1 MIGGVFENLRI
12 ALVQLRSNKL
22 RTVLTMLGV
31 IIGIAAVVL
40 LVSLGQGVQN
50 YITSQF
56 ESIGANLIRVGAI
69 PDSNGVL
76 TQLTQQDVNALSD
89 KSRVPSAKLVMPT
102 TNGNFEVVAGS
113 NEFSVGVQGVTT
125 DYPAIEGRTIA
136 SGRFFTTDEQNGSA
150 QVAVIGPTTAT
161 NLFDTANPI
170 GQPIRIG
177 TVIFQVIGVLN
188 TTGQNQN
195 DDLVAVPIT
204 AAQTRLN
211 ASRTLTGEPVVGT
224 ILVEATS
231 NDTVTQATDEIT
243 RVMREDRN
251 VQAGESDNFR
261 VFTASTI
268 LDTLTSTIGVFTTFL
283 GAMAGISLVV
293 GGIGV
298 MNIMLVTVNERT
310 REIGLRKA
318 VGAQRSDIIFQ
329 FLIEAVVITLI
340 GGAIGV
346 TIAFA
351 GSSIITALVQTF
363 TVKVLPSSIVL
374 ATLISLAVGL
384 FFGVYPANRAARL
397 NPIDA
402 LRYE

>member
-1 MIGGVFENLRI
+1 MIGGILENLRI
-12 ALVQLRSNKL
+12 ALIQLRSNKL
-22 RTVLTMLGV
+22 RTVLTMLGI

-40 LVSLGQGVQN
+40 LVSLGQGVQG

-89 KSRVPSAKLVMPT
+89 KSRVPSAAFVMPT
-102 TNGNFEVVAGS
+102 TNGNYEVVAGS
-113 NEFSVGVQGVTT
+113 NDFNVSVQGVTT
-125 DYPAIEGRTIA
+125 DYLAIEDRSVA
-136 SGRFFTTDEQNGSA
+136 SGSFFTADEQNSSA

-177 TVIFQVIGVLN
+177 TVIFNVIGVLN
-188 TTGQNQN
+188 TTGQDQN
-195 DDLVAVPIT
+195 DDLIVVPIT

-211 ASRTLTGEPVVGT
+211 AQRTLSGEPVIGT
-224 ILVEATS
+224 ILVQATS
-231 NDTVTQATDEIT
+231 NDTVTQATTEIT
-243 RVMREDRN
+243 RVMEETRN
-251 VQAGESDNFR
+251 IQNGESDNFR

-346 TIAFA
+346 AIAFA
-351 GSSIITALVQTF
+351 GSSVITALVQTF